1 MVISVS
7 SSPKP
12 LDADDAAIAPESPIA
27 SGPASSGPAAPRQ
40 GTLNSGSLVG
50 DYADQL
56 MDDLFDD
63 LERSL
68 DEGVDVLPMVEAEPM
83 EEDEVLA
90 LTPLEVPQLV
100 VPESLLPPR
109 VDRAARE
116 KAIADAIREQERQK
130 QSRQSH
136 DRLLVGGALA
146 ALMATVGLWYLNRR
160 GELQQAARETEV
172 ITATAAQD
180 PNVDTAFVNYM
191 QRSLDTIAAN
201 EQARSGGSSSRQPLP
216 VVPLPMVPMPP
227 GTALQP
233 LPVPNGTAV
242 VPPGTAAGLD
252 IPLASN
258 LTEAIERLTALI
270 ERMPANAP
278 GAANGANPGNA
289 GGSLPSPSNN
299 PPPGPVAMESPAP
312 TASPSPGEPPA
323 NTVAIAPKPTQSLVG
338 LLDLGERSAAL
349 FAIDGVTRRFNI
361 GETVGGSGWTLVEV
375 TADSAKIRK
384 DGETRTI
391 YIGERF

>member
-12 LDADDAAIAPESPIA
+12 LDADDAAIAPESPMA
-27 SGPASSGPAAPRQ
+27 PPRTAPDPRQ

-146 ALMATVGLWYLNRR
+146 VLVATVGLWYLNRR

-270 ERMPANAP
+270 ERMPANNP
-278 GAANGANPGNA
+278 GAAGPNGAAGNA
-289 GGSLPSPSNN
+289 SAPLPSPSNN
-299 PPPGPVAMESPAP
+299 PPSGPVAMESPAP
-312 TASPSPGEPPA
+312 TTSPSPGEPPA
-323 NTVAIAPKPTQSLVG
+323 NTVAIAPRPTQSLVG

>member
-1 MVISVS
+1 MVTSVS
-7 SSPKP
+7 NSTKP
-12 LDADDAAIAPESPIA
+12 LDADDAPRAPGVA
-27 SGPASSGPAAPRQ
+27 AAPSH
-40 GTLNSGSLVG
+40 GTLNSGSLVR

-90 LTPLEVPQLV
+90 LTPIDVPQLV

-130 QSRQSH
+130 QSRKSL
-136 DRLLVGGALA
+136 DRLLVGGALV
-146 ALMATVGLWYLNRR
+146 ALMGTVGLWYLNRR
-160 GELQQAARETEV
+160 SELQQAARETQV
-172 ITATAAQD
+172 ISATAAQD
-180 PNVDTAFVNYM
+180 ANVDTAFVNYM
-191 QRSLDTIAAN
+191 QRSLDTISAN

-233 LPVPNGTAV
+233 LPMPNGTAV

-270 ERMPANAP
+270 ERMPADGGAP
-278 GAANGANPGNA
+278 GSSANGGT
-289 GGSLPSPSNN
+289 GSAPLPAPSNN
-299 PPPGPVAMESPAP
+299 PPPGPVAIESPAP
-312 TASPSPGEPPA
+312 TASPGATEPPA